1 MVKRQKEK
9 QYESSAEHRI
19 NSKLRSGNSQ
29 SSSSTRPLP
38 FDCCALTLTPYTNPV
53 MRVCDSNGIL
63 FENSAIFP
71 YIMKYKADPVTGKG
85 MTSKDLITL
94 QMDKDEETGRWQC
107 PVLNKPFLNHTKIA
121 AVIQND
127 RSTANVYSYEAVYE
141 LNIKAKSYLDLIS
154 GEKFDRKKD
163 VVILQDP
170 SNLELIRLRDI
181 NHFKHTDALRKQN
194 NEQMNGSNNVKLS
207 VTASRIIDKM
217 KRKRED
223 EAEKEKKAMDIASK
237 DEGSAKKL
245 KIFTD
250 ELTGVSMTSGKAS
263 GSFTSTAMNVNN
275 DNSSR
280 EATYKEIMLA
290 KFAALKKLKKK
301 GFVKLNTSHGVID
314 VELRCDIVP
323 KTCMNFIG
331 LCEKKAYDGTS
342 FHRSIRNFMIQGG
355 KPSEKG
361 QAETSLWGDPF
372 EDEFDDRLKH
382 VGSGVL
388 SMANAGPGTNK
399 RQFFITFKS
408 APHLDRKHNV
418 FGRIIKGMNV
428 LSAMESIATD
438 KKDRPI
444 DEIKIISAEVI
455 YSPIEEAGEKE
466 RLRIQKRADAKRLEK
481 EERRS
486 SALGIVTSAKTIS
499 SSDANAN
506 DEDQGGP
513 IIGKYLPQASVGNK
527 NKGKKEDYGTEDD
540 HDLMAAVPVSRLPP
554 PPKKTTFGD
563 FSGW

>member
-1 MVKRQKEK
+1 M
-9 QYESSAEHRI
+9 SI
-19 NSKLRSGNSQ
+19 
-29 SSSSTRPLP
+29 
-38 FDCCALTLTPYTNPV
+38 
-53 MRVCDSNGIL
+53 
-63 FENSAIFP
+63 
-71 YIMKYKADPVTGKG
+71 
-85 MTSKDLITL
+85 KDLITL
-94 QMDKDEETGRWQC
+94 QMDKDEETGRCQC
-107 PVLNKPFLNHTKIA
+107 PVLNKPFLNHMKIT

-141 LNIKAKSYLDLIS
+141 LNIKAKSYIDLIS
-154 GEKFDRKKD
+154 GEKFDRKMD

-170 SNLELIRLRDI
+170 SNLELIPLRDI

-194 NEQMNGSNNVKLS
+194 NEEVNRSNNVKLS

-223 EAEKEKKAMDIASK
+223 EAEKEKKALDIAIASK
-237 DEGSAKKL
+237 DEGSSKKL

-250 ELTGVSMTSGKAS
+250 ELNGVSMTSGKAS
-263 GSFTSTAMNVNN
+263 GSFTSTAMNLNN
-275 DNSSR
+275 DNSAR
-280 EATYKEIMLA
+280 EATDKEILLA

-301 GFVKLNTSHGVID
+301 GFVKLTTSLGVID

-331 LCEKKAYDGTS
+331 ICEKQAYNGTS
-342 FHRSIRNFMIQGG
+342 FHRSIRNFMFQGG

-361 QAETSLWGDPF
+361 LAETSLWGDPF
-372 EDEFDDRLKH
+372 ENEFDDRLKH

-408 APHLDRKHNV
+408 APHLDRKHSV

-428 LSAMESIATD
+428 LSAMESVATD
-438 KKDRPI
+438 KKDRPL

-455 YSPIEEAGEKE
+455 YSPIEEAGKKE
-466 RLRIQKRADAKRLEK
+466 RLRIQKRADAIRSEK

-486 SALGIVTSAKTIS
+486 SALGIVAS
-499 SSDANAN
+499 SKSVLSPDANTN
-506 DEDQGGP
+506 DEDLGP
-513 IIGKYLPQASVGNK
+513 TIGKYLPKASVGPK
-527 NKGKKEDYGTEDD
+527 KKDKKEGNVTEDD
-540 HDLMAAVPVSRLPP
+540 NDLMAAVPDSRLPP